1 VPRYGPRVFRDT
13 IRAMRLAARH
23 ILPACLALAAAACST
38 TAPRP
43 APREDHT
50 VKVPANA
57 GVYKVG
63 QPYQVDNVWYYPRE
77 QPDYDETGI
86 ASWYGP
92 TFYGKKTANGELYD
106 GNQLT
111 AAHKTLPMPV
121 NVRVTNLDNGKSL
134 VVRVNDRGPYARG
147 RIIDLSKRAAELLDV
162 VQSGTARVR
171 VTYLSRADLNGGPPP
186 SETPPEIANAVPAAP
201 TKKVDTAAL
210 AIVPGAATAPPVQ
223 APTLPQPAPIPA
235 EMFAANQ
242 PTGQVTKVPVP
253 ATTHLYVQLG
263 AFSKMENAKALLAR
277 VGGDLRIST
286 LQRGGQTLYRVR
298 SAPLSSVDEADAA
311 LARITGAG
319 ANDAHIV
326 VDQ

>member
-1 VPRYGPRVFRDT
+1 
-13 IRAMRLAARH
+13 MRLAVR
-23 ILPACLALAAAACST
+23 LAFAAATALLAASCST
-38 TAPRP
+38 APPPPRP
-43 APREDHT
+43 PEDHT
-50 VKVPANA
+50 VRVPPNA

-63 QPYQVDNVWYYPRE
+63 QPYQIDNVWYYPRE

-92 TFYGKKTANGELYD
+92 TFYGRPTANGEMYD

-134 VVRVNDRGPYARG
+134 IVRVNDRGPYARG

-162 VQSGTARVR
+162 VQTGTARVR
-171 VTYLSRADLNGGPPP
+171 VTYLARADVNGGAPPP
-186 SETPPEIANAVPAAP
+186 ETPPAIASALPAAP
-201 TKKVDTAAL
+201 SAKVDTAAL
-210 AIVPGAATAPPVQ
+210 GVVPGAAVAPP
-223 APTLPQPAPIPA
+223 ARTAALPTPAPIPA
-235 EMFAANQ
+235 QMFAENQ
-242 PTGQVTKVPVP
+242 PTGQVTRVPIP
-253 ATTHLYVQLG
+253 SETRLYVQLG
-263 AFSKMENAKALLAR
+263 AFSRLENAKALLGK
-277 VGGDLRIST
+277 VGGDVRIST

-298 SAPLSSVDEADAA
+298 SGPLASVQDADAA

-319 ANDAHIV
+319 GNDAHIV

>member
-1 VPRYGPRVFRDT
+1 
-13 IRAMRLAARH
+13 MRLAVK
-23 ILPACLALAAAACST
+23 LAFAAATALLAASCST
-38 TAPRP
+38 APAPPPRP
-43 APREDHT
+43 PEDHT
-50 VKVPANA
+50 VRVPPNA

-63 QPYQVDNVWYYPRE
+63 QPYQIDNVWYYPRE

-92 TFYGKKTANGELYD
+92 TFYGRPTANGEMYD

-134 VVRVNDRGPYARG
+134 IVRVNDRGPYARG

-162 VQSGTARVR
+162 VQTGTARVR
-171 VTYLSRADLNGGPPP
+171 VTYLARADVNGGAPPP
-186 SETPPEIANAVPAAP
+186 ETPPAIASALPAAP
-201 TKKVDTAAL
+201 SGKVDTAAL
-210 AIVPGAATAPPVQ
+210 GVVPGATVAAPVRTA
-223 APTLPQPAPIPA
+223 ALPTPAPIPA
-235 EMFAANQ
+235 QMFAETQ
-242 PTGQVTKVPVP
+242 PTGQVTRVPIP
-253 ATTHLYVQLG
+253 SETRLYIQLG
-263 AFSKMENAKALLAR
+263 AFSRLDNAKALLGK

-298 SAPLSSVDEADAA
+298 SGPLASVQDADTA

>member
-1 VPRYGPRVFRDT
+1 MT
-13 IRAMRLAARH
+13 
-23 ILPACLALAAAACST
+23 LPPS
-38 TAPRP
+38 
-43 APREDHT
+43 
-50 VKVPANA
+50 V

-92 TFYGKKTANGELYD
+92 TFYGRNTANGEMYD

-121 NVRVTNLDNGKSL
+121 NVRVTNLENGKSL

-162 VQSGTARVR
+162 VQTGTARVR
-171 VTYLSRADLNGGPPP
+171 VTYLGRADLNGKPADD
-186 SETPPEIANAVPAAP
+186 TPPEIASALPAVPSG
-201 TKKVDTAAL
+201 KVDSGAL
-210 AIVPGAATAPPVQ
+210 NILPGAAVAAPPKVPNRI
-223 APTLPQPAPIPA
+223 PTAPIPPQL
-235 EMFAANQ
+235 FADNQ
-242 PTGQVTKVPVP
+242 PSGQVTRVPVP
-253 ATTHLYVQLG
+253 PATRLYVQLG
-263 AFSKMENAKALLAR
+263 AFSKMDNAKALLAK

-286 LQRGGQTLYRVR
+286 LQRNGQTLYRVR
-298 SAPLSSVDEADAA
+298 TAPLASVADADAA
-311 LARITGAG
+311 LSRITGAG

>member
-1 VPRYGPRVFRDT
+1 MRVSLRFCT
-13 IRAMRLAARH
+13 FAATAV
-23 ILPACLALAAAACST
+23 LAAACST
-38 TAPRP
+38 PP
-43 APREDHT
+43 APPPKPVEDHT
-50 VKVPANA
+50 VQVPPNA

-63 QPYQVDNVWYYPRE
+63 QPYQIDNVWYYPRE
-77 QPDYDETGI
+77 QPDYDETGV

-92 TFYGKKTANGELYD
+92 TFYGKHTANGEMYD

-134 VVRVNDRGPYARG
+134 IVRVNDRGPYARG

-162 VQSGTARVR
+162 VQTGTARVR
-171 VTYLSRADLNGGPPP
+171 VTYLGRADINGAPPP
-186 SETPPEIANAVPAAP
+186 ITPPAIASALPAAP
-201 TKKVDTAAL
+201 SGKVDTAAL
-210 AIVPGAATAPPVQ
+210 GIVPGATVAPPPAKSAQ
-223 APTLPQPAPIPA
+223 MPTAAIPSQ
-235 EMFAANQ
+235 MFADDQ
-242 PTGQVTKVPVP
+242 PTGKVTRVPVP
-253 ATTHLYVQLG
+253 VVTHLYVQLG
-263 AFSKMENAKALLAR
+263 AFSKLENAKALLNR

-298 SAPLSSVDEADAA
+298 SGPLSSVADADAA
-311 LARITGAG
+311 LSRITGGG

>member
-1 VPRYGPRVFRDT
+1 
-13 IRAMRLAARH
+13 MRLAVRLSFSAS
-23 ILPACLALAAAACST
+23 LALLAAACSS
-38 TAPRP
+38 APKPPPP
-43 APREDHT
+43 ATNVVT
-50 VKVPANA
+50 VPPNA
-57 GVYKVG
+57 GVYKIG

-92 TFYGKKTANGELYD
+92 DFYGKPTANGETYD

-147 RIIDLSKRAAELLDV
+147 RVIDLSRRAAELLDV
-162 VQSGTARVR
+162 VQTGTARVR
-171 VTYLSRADLNGGPPP
+171 VTYLGRADINGKPPD
-186 SETPPEIANAVPAAP
+186 ETPPEIARALPAAP
-201 TKKVDTAAL
+201 SAKVDVAAL
-210 AIVPGAATAPPVQ
+210 GIVPGATVAPP
-223 APTLPQPAPIPA
+223 ARTSSLPTAAPIPA
-235 EMFAANQ
+235 QMFADNQ
-242 PTGQVTKVPVP
+242 PTGQVTRVPVP
-253 ATTHLYVQLG
+253 PVTRLYVQLG
-263 AFSKMENAKALLAR
+263 AFSKLDNAKALLNK
-277 VGGDLRIST
+277 VGGDIRIST
-286 LQRGGQTLYRVR
+286 LQRAGQTLYRVR
-298 SAPLSSVDEADAA
+298 SGPLPSVADADAA

>member
-1 VPRYGPRVFRDT
+1 
-13 IRAMRLAARH
+13 MRLAVRLFSCASMAV
-23 ILPACLALAAAACST
+23 LAAACSST
-38 TAPRP
+38 PP
-43 APREDHT
+43 PPPPQPINT
-50 VKVPANA
+50 VTVPPNA

-63 QPYQVDNVWYYPRE
+63 QPYQIDNVWYYPRE

-92 TFYGKKTANGELYD
+92 TFYGKPTANGETYD
-106 GNQLT
+106 GNKLT
-111 AAHKTLPMPV
+111 AAHKTLPLPV

-134 VVRVNDRGPYARG
+134 VVRVNDRGPFARG

-171 VTYLSRADLNGGPPP
+171 ITYLARADLNGAPPE
-186 SETPPEIANAVPAAP
+186 ETPREVAKALPAAP
-201 TKKVDTAAL
+201 SGKIESSTLAA
-210 AIVPGAATAPPVQ
+210 VPGAKLAPPTQ
-223 APTLPQPAPIPA
+223 TASLPTVAPIPA
-235 EMFAANQ
+235 AMFADNQ
-242 PTGQVTKVPVP
+242 PTGNVTQVPV
-253 ATTHLYVQLG
+253 ASTRLYVQLG
-263 AFSKMENAKALLAR
+263 AFSRMDNAKALLGK

-286 LQRGGQTLYRVR
+286 LQRNGQTLYRVR
-298 SAPLSSVDEADAA
+298 SGPLASVQDADAA

>member
-1 VPRYGPRVFRDT
+1 
-13 IRAMRLAARH
+13 MRLAVRLSFASS
-23 ILPACLALAAAACST
+23 LAILAAGCST
-38 TAPRP
+38 APTPPPPQQSP
-43 APREDHT
+43 AVT
-50 VKVPANA
+50 VPPSA
-57 GVYKVG
+57 GVYKIG

-92 TFYGKKTANGELYD
+92 TFYGRSTANGETYD

-162 VQSGTARVR
+162 VQTGTARVR
-171 VTYLSRADLNGGPPP
+171 VTYLARADLNGAPP
-186 SETPPEIANAVPAAP
+186 SETPPAIANALPAAP
-201 TKKVDTAAL
+201 SGKVDTAAL
-210 AIVPGAATAPPVQ
+210 GVVPGAAVAAPVRTASL
-223 APTLPQPAPIPA
+223 PTPAPIPA
-235 EMFAANQ
+235 QMFVDSK
-242 PTGQVTKVPVP
+242 PTGQVTRVPVP
-253 ATTHLYVQLG
+253 PETRLYVQLG
-263 AFSKMENAKALLAR
+263 AFSKMENAKALLGK

-298 SAPLSSVDEADAA
+298 SAPLASVQDADAA

>member
-1 VPRYGPRVFRDT
+1 MRPAAR
-13 IRAMRLAARH
+13 RAIILSLALLAAS
-23 ILPACLALAAAACST
+23 CST
-38 TAPRP
+38 APKPPP
-43 APREDHT
+43 APAETNPVT
-50 VKVPANA
+50 VPPSA
-57 GVYKVG
+57 GVYKIG

-92 TFYGKKTANGELYD
+92 TFYGRRTANGEMYD
-106 GNQLT
+106 GNALT

-134 VVRVNDRGPYARG
+134 IVRVNDRGPYARG

-162 VQSGTARVR
+162 VPTGTARVR
-171 VTYLSRADLNGGPPP
+171 VTYIGRADINGALPP
-186 SETPPEIANAVPAAP
+186 ETPPAIASALPAAP
-201 TKKVDTAAL
+201 TGKVDSGALGILPGVAVEPPPKTKQMPTAS
-210 AIVPGAATAPPVQ
+210 
-223 APTLPQPAPIPA
+223 IPA
-235 EMFAANQ
+235 ELFVDNQ
-242 PTGQVTKVPVP
+242 PTGQVTQVPVP
-253 ATTHLYVQLG
+253 PETRLYVQLG
-263 AFSKMENAKALLAR
+263 AFSKLENAKTLLDK

-298 SAPLSSVDEADAA
+298 SGPLASVADADAA